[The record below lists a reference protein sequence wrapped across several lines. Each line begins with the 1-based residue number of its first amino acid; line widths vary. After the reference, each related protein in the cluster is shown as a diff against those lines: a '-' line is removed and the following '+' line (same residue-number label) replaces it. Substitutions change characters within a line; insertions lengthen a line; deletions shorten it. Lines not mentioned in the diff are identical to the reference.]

1 MYLQTARLILRNF
14 NDKDLDP
21 FLTYRNDP
29 DVAKYQGWGIPFSRE
44 KAEKFISSMKD
55 KNVPKQGEWVQ
66 FAVALKDT
74 NELIGDLACFVKK
87 EDSRQSLIG
96 FTIASGHWRNG
107 YAFEVI
113 HRLLEFLFEEMDMHR
128 ITADCDVDNIASGRT
143 LKKLGFRREAH
154 FVESFP
160 VNGVY
165 TSEYHFGLLQREW
178 RQNLKGG

>member
-1 MYLQTARLILRNF
+1 M
-14 NDKDLDP
+14 
-21 FLTYRNDP
+21 
-29 DVAKYQGWGIPFSRE
+29 
-44 KAEKFISSMKD
+44 
-55 KNVPKQGEWVQ
+55 
-66 FAVALKDT
+66 
-74 NELIGDLACFVKK
+74 IGVLACFVKK

-96 FTIASGHWRNG
+96 FTIASSHWRNG
-107 YAFEVI
+107 YALEVI

-178 RQNLKGG
+178 RENLKGG